1 MLETLL
7 HTRTQPGVW
16 ITNHPISLG
25 WSVQRCWLPLIGYHN
40 TGSGEEQLLPLDT
53 WRRRLFNRN
62 YIHHISRLADK
73 LTSGWNRAKTKPGR
87 VTRQVLHPPAPHIHR
102 PCPGCW
108 LTAAYINSF
117 TWQRGRKS
125 VYQLRLMCDEGS
137 LSVLRC
143 IWWKLQERGNY
154 LNLQHLVCVCKGT
167 QSQNISASILRDR
180 AQ

>member
-16 ITNHPISLG
+16 ITNDPISLG
-25 WSVQRCWLPLIGYHN
+25 WSVQWCWLPLIGYHN

-87 VTRQVLHPPAPHIHR
+87 VTRQVLHPPAP
-102 PCPGCW
+102 PSTGPAQAAGLQLNT
-108 LTAAYINSF
+108 LTHSHGRGAA
-117 TWQRGRKS
+117 
-125 VYQLRLMCDEGS
+125 S
-137 LSVLRC
+137 LFISSDWCAMKAVCLFSGVFD
-143 IWWKLQERGNY
+143 GNY
-154 LNLQHLVCVCKGT
+154 KKEAT
-167 QSQNISASILRDR
+167 TSTSSI
-180 AQ
+180 